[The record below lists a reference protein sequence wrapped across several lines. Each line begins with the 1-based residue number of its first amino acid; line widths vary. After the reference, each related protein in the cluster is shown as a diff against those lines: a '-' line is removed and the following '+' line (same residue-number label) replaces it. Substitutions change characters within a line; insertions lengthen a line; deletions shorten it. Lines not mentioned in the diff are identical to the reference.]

1 MIDAPARATH
11 LNALLGRPYRAG
23 AMGPEAY
30 DCYGLAR
37 HLQAALYDRDLPAFQ
52 LPAEAGRFAVA
63 SAIAVHPERRRWV
76 ETDHPVDGAIAVMA
90 RQDCGFH
97 LGTYVALDGGLIV
110 HTLEQTGVIAERP
123 FQLAGPAGR
132 WQLRYYVPGD
142 AA

>member
-1 MIDAPARATH
+1 MIGPAAH
-11 LNALLGRPYRAG
+11 INGLLGRPYRAG

-37 HLQAALYDRDLPAFQ
+37 HLQTALYGRDLPVFQ

-63 SAIAVHPERRRWV
+63 SAIAVHPERRRWTNV
-76 ETDHPVDGAIAVMA
+76 VHAVDGAIAVMA

-123 FQLAGPAGR
+123 FHLAGPAGR
-132 WQLRYYVPGD
+132 WQLRYYVPG
-142 AA
+142 AAA